1 VIGWAGA
8 ITYSAVRTAGA
19 VGMAI
24 RAPRLGGHRWAMLG
38 QALADASYAA
48 FPIAYVSYGFRSALG
63 LLWVPLWIYAAVWEC
78 AWFLR
83 DMLQAAEE
91 EDETAL
97 DSIEAPWKVVWGLC
111 FVLPSLIA
119 GGIVAFDA
127 VYPKQ
132 WSLGG
137 EPPPFVCTPA
147 VLKPGDTLTLRMDTP
162 HSGELGVFT
171 PRGRYL
177 YVVPLRTRAPRGGG
191 GGTPGFEG
199 VDQLRLSTADAKA
212 SDAPAGAKELIFAD
226 SGTYQFQ
233 LSEVAQFSLACR
245 VQFTGNPE

>member
-24 RAPRLGGHRWAMLG
+24 RAPRLGGRRWAVLG
-38 QALADASYAA
+38 QALADACYGA

-63 LLWVPLWIYAAVWEC
+63 LLWVPLWVYAAAWEV
-78 AWFLR
+78 AWYLR
-83 DMLQAAEE
+83 DMIGAVEE
-91 EDETAL
+91 EEETAL
-97 DSIEAPWKVVWGLC
+97 ETIEAPWKVVWAFC

-127 VYPKQ
+127 LYPQQ
-132 WSLGG
+132 WLLAGG
-137 EPPPFVCTPA
+137 PPPFECAPA
-147 VLKPGDTLTLRMDTP
+147 SLKPGDSLTLRMDTP
-162 HSGELGVFT
+162 HGGELGVFT

-177 YVVPLRTRAPRGGG
+177 YVVPFAARSSR
-191 GGTPGFEG
+191 GTPGFDL
-199 VDQLRLSTADAKA
+199 VAQLRLGTTAATA
-212 SDAPAGAKELIFAD
+212 SATPSGPKQLLFTD

-233 LSEVAQFSLACR
+233 LNQAAGISASLVCR
-245 VQFTGNPE
+245 VTFAGRPR